1 MLALLLTV
9 AGYRRNGCSHQEVT
23 KIIHAKAEENKLAK
37 LTIAQVRQ
45 YNPPYSKVW
54 RAAKAP
60 APPLRRGVWGLRP
73 GRWWG
78 AAPLDSELTGVK
90 GGDAVCYQMVCFLRF
105 RQPEVPC
112 SEKGWKKEV
121 LLERVRTVIAT
132 AATLASTAAPTAVA
146 PPPPPAAAAAV

>member
-1 MLALLLTV
+1 M
-9 AGYRRNGCSHQEVT
+9 
-23 KIIHAKAEENKLAK
+23 
-37 LTIAQVRQ
+37 
-45 YNPPYSKVW
+45 
-54 RAAKAP
+54 
-60 APPLRRGVWGLRP
+60 
-73 GRWWG
+73 
-78 AAPLDSELTGVK
+78 DSELTGVK

-132 AATLASTAAPTAVA
+132 AATLASSAAPTAVA